1 MTANN
6 ESNNATVTRV
16 EGREMIMERFFM
28 ASRELVFSMYTERD
42 HIVNWWGPV
51 GWTTTVYQMDVR
63 PGGVWHYCMRSDND
77 GQEAWG
83 KSVYEEVAKPERLVF
98 TDAFSDEN
106 GAVLEDMP
114 VMKITTDFIEEGNGT
129 KIISRTLFA
138 SEEELQKV
146 VEMGVVEGMS
156 ETFDRL
162 ETYLNEF

>member
-6 ESNNATVTRV
+6 ESNAAVTRV

-28 ASRELVFSMYTERD
+28 APRELVFSMYTERD
-42 HIVNWWGPV
+42 HIVNWWGPI
-51 GWTTTVYQMDVR
+51 GWNTTIYQMDVR
-63 PGGVWHYCMRSDND
+63 PGGIWHYCMRSDD

-83 KSVYEEVAKPERLVF
+83 KSVYEEIVKPERLGY

-106 GAVLEDMP
+106 GNNAEGMP

-129 KIISRTLFA
+129 KIISRTLF
-138 SEEELQKV
+138 STQEELQKV
-146 VEMGVVEGMS
+146 VEMGAIEGMG

-162 ETYLNEF
+162 ERYLSQF